1 MSVLLNKREE
11 TPFAARDVALDM
23 RRQITELSFRRFGKK
38 PRKLPNTP
46 SNWTDWSKD
55 SQDKWLTSM
64 EEKRLQAEQFD
75 NWFIDNERNI
85 LDRLLRKLIFDIDQA
100 NIMRPQYIFECDKQ
114 RELQDEA
121 IGICS
126 NIKRELN
133 YIADTIPSNKNFIVK
148 TIEIIEREMNL
159 LRGWRQSCNKI
170 RKDIESKGN
179 L

>member
-38 PRKLPNTP
+38 PRKLPKTP

-55 SQDKWLTSM
+55 SQDKWLESM
-64 EEKRLQAEQFD
+64 EEQRQRAEQFD
-75 NWFIDNERNI
+75 NWFIDNERSI
-85 LDRLLRKLIFDIDQA
+85 LDRLLRKLVFDIDQA
-100 NIMRPQYIFECDKQ
+100 NILRPQYLFECDKQ
-114 RELQDEA
+114 RELQDDA
-121 IGICS
+121 IAICS

-133 YIADTIPSNKNFIVK
+133 YIADTIPSNKNFIVR
-148 TIEIIEREMNL
+148 TMEIIDREMIL

-170 RKDIESKGN
+170 RKEIENKG
-179 L
+179 